1 MVDQV
6 IKCLLFQIPYPVKWL
21 IISINFHFQN
31 SINRLSM
38 ENVRDLL
45 NLMKQNGIQ
54 ISMSS
59 EDIAEKYNTKIV
71 FKPGKI

>member
-1 MVDQV
+1 
-6 IKCLLFQIPYPVKWL
+6 
-21 IISINFHFQN
+21 
-31 SINRLSM
+31 M